1 MPSSSSLF
9 LDNLLQ
15 ALPFLRIVSGR
26 EPTGRPN
33 RRLKKSPLEPELP
46 GEHWQKAFRS
56 KSEVYRVN
64 MEDVNKSEEEANC
77 AYAVLRLLL

>member
-26 EPTGRPN
+26 ALVGRPK
-33 RRLKKSPLEPELP
+33 RRLKKSWQEPELP

-56 KSEVYRVN
+56 KSEVLQ
-64 MEDVNKSEEEANC
+64 SEHGRC
-77 AYAVLRLLL
+77 